1 MKSII
6 AGTDFSPRAAS
17 AVRYAAALAKDSGAS
32 LTLYHAVVLAGPHSS
47 ALESHGD
54 AVDHFLISQAKAD
67 AQHHIES
74 LRLTCGPDFNPA
86 IVIDTADDQASGI
99 AAAAQRKGADAIV
112 VGLRGAGPVSRKILG
127 SVASR
132 LLDCPSGVPV
142 IAVPRHARYRGL
154 HTAVLNSDLSQFPAE
169 AAALASFLA
178 PLHPALHVLHLT
190 ESPAPDASSLSE
202 SSLAAAAAT
211 TDWANPVFAQ
221 FSADDWV
228 EAIDDYVADHLAD
241 IVCFIPRPHSL
252 WEDLFGNR
260 LITNLAFEST
270 VPLLS
275 LPVTS
280 N

>member
-17 AVRYAAALAKDSGAS
+17 AVRYAAALAKDCGAS
-32 LTLYHAVVLAGPHSS
+32 LTLYHAVVLAGPHRS
-47 ALESHGD
+47 ALESHSN

-67 AQHHIES
+67 AQLHIES

-86 IVIDTADDQASGI
+86 VVIDTADDQASGI

-112 VGLRGAGPVSRKILG
+112 VGLRGAGTVSRKILG

-132 LLDCPSGVPV
+132 LLDSPSGLPV
-142 IAVPRHARYRGL
+142 IAVPRHARYHGL
-154 HTAVLNSDLSQFPAE
+154 KTVVLSSELSQLPTE
-169 AAALASFLA
+169 ASALASFLS

-190 ESPAPDASSLSE
+190 KSPTKDADSLRLSSLASASAAGWPNPVFSE
-202 SSLAAAAAT
+202 SS
-211 TDWANPVFAQ
+211 
-221 FSADDWV
+221 SDDWV
-228 EAIDDYVADHLAD
+228 AAIDQYVADHLAD
-241 IVCFIPRPHSL
+241 MVCFIPRPHSL

-260 LITNLAFEST
+260 LITDLAFESS

-275 LPVTS
+275 LPLTGA
-280 N
+280 

>member
-47 ALESHGD
+47 ALESHSN

-67 AQHHIES
+67 AQRHIES
-74 LRLTCGPDFNPA
+74 LRLTCGPDFNPT
-86 IVIDTADDQASGI
+86 IVIDTADDQAAGI

-132 LLDCPSGVPV
+132 LLDSPSGVPV
-142 IAVPRHARYRGL
+142 IAVPRHARYHGL
-154 HTAVLNSDLSQFPAE
+154 HTAVLSSDLSQLPTE
-169 AAALASFLA
+169 ASALASFLA
-178 PLHPALHVLHLT
+178 PLHPALHVLHLSK
-190 ESPAPDASSLSE
+190 SPTKDVNSLRD
-202 SSLAAAAAT
+202 SSLAAATAAGWT
-211 TDWANPVFAQ
+211 SPVFAQ
-221 FSADDWV
+221 SSADDWV
-228 EAIDDYVADHLAD
+228 EAIDNYVANHLAD

-260 LITNLAFEST
+260 LITDLAFESS

-275 LPVTS
+275 LPLAA